1 MSLNHLLLYCRPGFE
16 SDLAGE
22 IQDKGAAA
30 GTYGYVKTKKDSGYV
45 VYITQ
50 EPDGAW
56 ALMNALSFD
65 ELIFARQWCAA
76 MPLLEGLPQKDRV
89 TPILEA
95 LDSND
100 FPRCGDVILETA
112 DTNEA
117 KELSGFCKKFVNP
130 LRQSL
135 RKAGRLTAKPNSDIP
150 RLHCFWMDSSTVF
163 LGVSD
168 TRNSSPWPG
177 GILRLKFP
185 KAAPSRSTLKLEEA
199 FHYFIPADEWD
210 ERLAP
215 GMTGV
220 DLGAAP
226 GGWTWQLVNRSM
238 MVTAVD
244 NGPMQKELMET
255 AQVDHRMEDAFT
267 FQPAK
272 QVDWMVCD
280 IVDKPA
286 RSAELMARWLANEW
300 CRETIFN
307 LKLPMKQRWVAVQDA
322 LAMIEDTCLEHGVK
336 VKLQCKQLFH
346 DREEV
351 TVHGVKIGI
360 IKK

>member
-1 MSLNHLLLYCRPGFE
+1 MSRNHLLLYCRPGFE
-16 SDLAGE
+16 SDMAGE
-22 IQDKGAAA
+22 IQDKAAVA
-30 GTYGYVKTKKDSGYV
+30 GIYGYVKTKKDSGYV

-56 ALMNALSFD
+56 KLMGNLRFD
-65 ELIFARQWCAA
+65 DLVFARQWCAA
-76 MPLLEGLPQKDRV
+76 VPMLENISQTDRV
-89 TPILEA
+89 SAILEA
-95 LDSND
+95 LNEHD
-100 FPRCGDVILETA
+100 FPCCGDVVLETA

-135 RKAGRLTAKPNSDIP
+135 RKADKLTSKPNEKIS
-150 RLHCFWMDSSTVF
+150 RLHCFFLDSTNVYV
-163 LGVSD
+163 GITD
-168 TRNSSPWPG
+168 TRNSSPWSG

-199 FHYFIPADEWD
+199 FHTFIPADD
-210 ERLAP
+210 RDTRLAP
-215 GMTGV
+215 GMKSV

-238 MVTAVD
+238 MVIAVD
-244 NGPMQKELMET
+244 NGPMQQELLDT
-255 AQVDHRMEDAFT
+255 AQVDHREEDAFT
-267 FQPAK
+267 FQPPK

-280 IVDKPA
+280 IVDKPS
-286 RSAELMARWLANEW
+286 RSAELMARWLVNGW

-307 LKLPMKQRWVAVQDA
+307 LKLPMKQRWQAVQSA
-322 LAMIEDTCLEHGVK
+322 LQMVEDICAGQGVQ
-336 VKLQCKQLFH
+336 VELRCKQLFH

-351 TVHGVKIGI
+351 TVHGISV
-360 IKK
+360 